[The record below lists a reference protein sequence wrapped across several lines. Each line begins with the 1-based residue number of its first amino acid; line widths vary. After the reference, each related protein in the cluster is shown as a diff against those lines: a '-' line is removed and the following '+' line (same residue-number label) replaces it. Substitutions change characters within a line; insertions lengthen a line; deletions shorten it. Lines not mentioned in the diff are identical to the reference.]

1 MINFVAML
9 FTTCYIFRPKDGS
22 KVLAE
27 VDELLDET
35 LTEIGPYENELS
47 RRVDSVE
54 YAEELREKMK
64 ARELQVINYQEQS
77 QHEINE
83 IDFIKKE
90 EPRQEFQFQLEV
102 ENQVEE
108 AVNDPD
114 EVQPLD

>member
-9 FTTCYIFRPKDGS
+9 FTTCYIFRPKEGS

-64 ARELQVINYQEQS
+64 ARELQVINYQE
-77 QHEINE
+77 
-83 IDFIKKE
+83 
-90 EPRQEFQFQLEV
+90 
-102 ENQVEE
+102 
-108 AVNDPD
+108 
-114 EVQPLD
+114 

>member
-1 MINFVAML
+1 MILIVSGVV
-9 FTTCYIFRPKDGS
+9 FRPKAGS
-22 KVLAE
+22 RNLAE
-27 VDELLDET
+27 VEELLDET

>member
-1 MINFVAML
+1 ML
-9 FTTCYIFRPKDGS
+9 FTTCYIFRPKEGS

-90 EPRQEFQFQLEV
+90 EPR
-102 ENQVEE
+102 
-108 AVNDPD
+108 
-114 EVQPLD
+114 